1 MNQMTDRPLLEALC
15 ARLGIDPAY
24 TDAFGTT
31 RLASDATLQS
41 LCEAMGALPAQPS
54 DPAVAGSSR
63 EAGGKSWL
71 APATVVPVG
80 EGGAIELPLRRPDEP
95 AAQALRWRLVQED
108 GTVCEGALEA
118 GQAAVRWTGLAP
130 GYHRFELLAQPH
142 GGRPLAATL
151 IVAHPASCLTPD
163 DIAPQLRVWG
173 PVVQLYAVR
182 SARNWGIGD
191 FGDLLGV
198 VEFAAEAGAGMVGVN
213 PLHALFPDQPAAASP
228 YSPSNRGWLN
238 PLYLDVGRVEGFD
251 ACEAVRRHVEA
262 PAFEA
267 RLAGLRATE
276 FVDYPAVAQ
285 AKFEVLAML
294 WRWFADTH
302 LAHGTP
308 AAADFEAFCR
318 DGGEPLRTHALFEAV
333 QAHRHELDPGAWGW
347 PAWLPAWQ
355 AADSAEVSRFARE
368 HADRVAYHA
377 WLQWLCE
384 RQLGAVQARARA
396 LGMPI
401 GLYRDLAVG
410 VASGGSETWANRALY
425 ALGARVGAP
434 PDELNLHGQ
443 DWGLPPMIPAQ
454 LRAAGFGPFIEL
466 LRANMRHAGALR
478 IDHVM
483 GLMRLFW
490 VPPGAAPVEGTYVHY
505 PLAELAGIVALES
518 RRNGCLVV
526 GEDLG
531 TVPDDVRAVMAER
544 GMLSY
549 RPFYFER
556 GGNGEFRS
564 PAELP
569 RRALVALGTHDLP
582 TVRGFWRAA
591 DIRLRVALG
600 LFPDQALQDAT
611 ARSRDQDRAALVRAL
626 AREGLLGGSGDAAHG
641 ADALAREGD
650 PDDALVAAIHA
661 WLARTPAALLAF
673 QLEDAFGQ
681 LEQVNLPGTNESTY
695 PNWRRKLPVAL
706 QDWDAVPLLARIV
719 AALVDGRGAAPR
731 APA

>member
-1 MNQMTDRPLLEALC
+1 MNQMTDRPVLEALC

-31 RLASDATLQS
+31 RIASDATLQS
-41 LCEAMGALPAQPS
+41 LCEAMGALPGRSPGS
-54 DPAVAGSSR
+54 DTDPAPFG
-63 EAGGKSWL
+63 AGGEAL
-71 APATVVPVG
+71 LPPACVVPVG
-80 EGGAIELPLRRPDEP
+80 DGGAVELALPLPHELSAR
-95 AAQALRWRLVQED
+95 ALNWRLVRED
-108 GTVCEGALEA
+108 GSIEQGALDV
-118 GQAAVRWTGLAP
+118 GQASVKWTGLAP
-130 GYHRFELLAQPH
+130 GYHRFELLAQPP
-142 GGRPLAATL
+142 GAAPLATTL
-151 IVAHPASCLTPD
+151 LVAHPASCLNPD
-163 DIAPQLRVWG
+163 DIAPGLRIWG

-198 VEFAAEAGAGMVGVN
+198 VEFAAAAGAGMVGVN

-228 YSPSNRGWLN
+228 YSPSNRGCLN
-238 PLYLDVGRVEGFD
+238 PLYLDIERIEGFD
-251 ACEAVRRHVEA
+251 ACEAVRRHVQA
-262 PAFEA
+262 PAFAA

-276 FVDYPAVAQ
+276 LVDYPAVAQ

-294 WRWFADTH
+294 WRWFADTQ
-302 LAHGTP
+302 LARGTP
-308 AAADFEAFCR
+308 AAADFDSFR
-318 DGGEPLRTHALFEAV
+318 RGGGEALRTHALFEAV
-333 QAHRHELDPGAWGW
+333 QAHRRQLDPGAWGW
-347 PAWLPAWQ
+347 PAWPPDWQ
-355 AADSAEVSRFARE
+355 AADSAEVARFARE

-396 LGMPI
+396 LGMPV

-434 PDELNLHGQ
+434 PDEINLHGQ
-443 DWGLPPMIPAQ
+443 DWGLPPMIPAR
-454 LRAAGFGPFIEL
+454 LRQAGFAPFIEL

-483 GLMRLFW
+483 GLARLFW
-490 VPPGAAPVEGTYVHY
+490 VPPGTPPTEGTYVHY

-531 TVPDDVRAVMAER
+531 TVPDGVRTMMAER

-556 GGNGEFRS
+556 GGEGEFRS

-591 DIRLRVALG
+591 DIHIREALG
-600 LFPDQALQDAT
+600 LFPDQALHDAT
-611 ARSRDQDRAALVRAL
+611 ARARIHERAALARAL
-626 AREGLLGGSGDAAHG
+626 ARAGLLGESGDAWHG
-641 ADALAREGD
+641 DEALAREGD